1 MVISFQFTHPGKGAT
16 VCICLFGDN
25 VAFQFT
31 HPGKGATATVIA
43 LNIISLLFQFTHP
56 GKGATVHAFGG
67 VFSIGFQFTHPGKG
81 ATKAQHTDSRAL
93 RVSIHAPWE
102 GCDSA
107 GGAVARPLSSFNSR
121 TLGRVRHLR
130 HLIILLFHLFQ
141 FTHPGKGAT
150 KFTTTFIAVRI
161 MFQFTHPGKGA
172 TSQVSRLLPEF
183 RVSIHAPWEGCDFA
197 KSVDFVPGTEFQ
209 FTHPGKGATAL
220 SLNSSTIRGSFNS
233 RTLGRVRLG

>member
-1 MVISFQFTHPGKGAT
+1 MKRTEDK
-16 VCICLFGDN
+16 
-25 VAFQFT
+25 
-31 HPGKGATATVIA
+31 
-43 LNIISLLFQFTHP
+43 SLYSVVSIHAPWEGCDIFLDLGGNKLILFQFTHP

-150 KFTTTFIAVRI
+150 
-161 MFQFTHPGKGA
+161 
-172 TSQVSRLLPEF
+172 
-183 RVSIHAPWEGCDFA
+183 
-197 KSVDFVPGTEFQ
+197 
-209 FTHPGKGATAL
+209 AL